1 MEYCKFPP
9 RPGISVQKDEAP
21 ARRAGGGMDMLA
33 ANRAA
38 GSRKVLRV
46 PWDFFQPCPMG
57 RADGGAGRRAC

>member
-1 MEYCKFPP
+1 MEYCKFA
-9 RPGISVQKDEAP
+9 RRAGFSVQKDEAP
-21 ARRAGGGMDMLA
+21 GRRAGRGLDMLA

-57 RADGGAGRRAC
+57 RAGSGAGRRAC